1 MGSSAADTPNADTPK
16 SAMMISFCIF
26 ILVGIGV
33 SGGEINFRGIFRPVF
48 FELAP
53 RFLWFVV
60 PPILR
65 KELRGRSKP
74 HTTRTTIDQ

>member
-33 SGGEINFRGIFRPVF
+33 SGGEINFRGISRPVF
-48 FELAP
+48 PCFSNLLLGP
-53 RFLWFVV
+53 VV
-60 PPILR
+60 PPIL
-65 KELRGRSKP
+65 
-74 HTTRTTIDQ
+74 